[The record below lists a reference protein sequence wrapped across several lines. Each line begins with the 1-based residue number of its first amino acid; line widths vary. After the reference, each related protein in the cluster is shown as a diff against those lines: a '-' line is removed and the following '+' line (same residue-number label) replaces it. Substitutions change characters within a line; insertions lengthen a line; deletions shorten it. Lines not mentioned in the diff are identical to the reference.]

1 MRLDNL
7 LVQYSTK
14 ISAEK
19 VRSSPSDKSTSVP
32 GESFANLLESKL
44 QGKSTLSFSKH
55 AQLRMTQRDMVVSDL
70 HMEKLDDAVKKA
82 EKQGLKNTLVL
93 MDKMAFIVNV
103 PKNVVITAMKDQDI
117 EGNVFKEIDGAVV
130 M

>member
-19 VRSSPSDKSTSVP
+19 VRSSPSDKSTSAP

-55 AQLRMTQRDMVVSDL
+55 AQLRMTQRNMVVSDL
-70 HMEKLDDAVKKA
+70 YMEKLDDAIKKA

>member
-55 AQLRMTQRDMVVSDL
+55 AQLRMTQRNMVVSDL
-70 HMEKLDDAVKKA
+70 YMEKLDDAVKKA